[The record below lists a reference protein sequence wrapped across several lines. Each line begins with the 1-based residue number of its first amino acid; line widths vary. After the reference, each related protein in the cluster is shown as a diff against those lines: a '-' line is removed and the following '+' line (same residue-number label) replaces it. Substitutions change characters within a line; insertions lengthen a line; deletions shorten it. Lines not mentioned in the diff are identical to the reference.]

1 VKKGLEDMRNL
12 SVTELNQKILENKE
26 KLLQLKFQKKQ
37 GQLKNALEIRF
48 RRREIARIKTVAK
61 EKQK

>member
-1 VKKGLEDMRNL
+1 MKKGLEDMRNL